1 MLIRT
6 RPVSPRAGSP
16 PSTQP
21 FARSSHDA
29 MNIRYLNRVLLPIAA
44 LLFAPAIG
52 VAQQTGVITGSVV
65 DAASHVP
72 IPSVRIQLVGTT
84 RATLGDANGKFRIT
98 VLKAGQ
104 YQVRALRIGFA
115 ASNQTVSVADGGSA
129 NVDFVLSPVAISLE
143 EVVTTATGETQRKKE
158 QGTAVAVV
166 QPKPVELATAL
177 STSQLLTGKVA
188 GVDVASTG
196 GTVGSG
202 SRIRIRGSNSLS
214 LNNEPLLI
222 VDGVRYNDQFA
233 GIGVGGQQAS
243 SFNDIQPEDIADIQ
257 ILKGPAAAAQYG
269 TAAANGVIQ
278 ITTKHGSNTKA
289 RWTGYVEGGTIQDVT
304 NYPSNFHQVG
314 TTISSGARTTSC
326 TLDLQTQAKCT
337 PNPDSLVSYNPLYAS
352 GALIHGHHGAYGLS
366 VNGGTDEVNYYVSGN
381 FDKQQG
387 VFAVD
392 QDQTASGRANLN
404 AVLSPQFNV
413 QIGSSYL
420 TDHIRLPQNDNN
432 TLGVVSAALLGS
444 AFPNAAD
451 GYLNNQL
458 PQVLYAINTRQDV
471 QRYGST
477 VNSTYQPL
485 SWLTA
490 TGVFGL
496 DYLNRWDH
504 EVLPP
509 NIVTFGSDLQGNATS
524 DPTSI
529 YDYTANGTLSAR
541 WSPRER
547 LKTTTS
553 AGFAFAKEL
562 VQGTTAFG
570 AGLLGGT
577 GSLAGASSRFAVGS
591 TNTDNK
597 TIGGLVSEEIAYA
610 DRLFVTG
617 SVRTDQNSAF
627 GQNFGHITYP
637 SISASWVV
645 NEQSW
650 FPKSNLFNSLRLRAA
665 NGRSGQRPN
674 FRDAIT
680 FFNEQTVTVNG
691 TDVPGIVVGG
701 TGNPNLKPE
710 RSAET
715 EFGFDAGFLNQRL
728 GLEVTHYHKRTDDL
742 LVAVPLAP
750 SLGLTATQFQNLGA
764 VLNTGWEY
772 VANVR
777 ALDARK
783 VQLDFSINAS
793 TNQNKLLTLGLLP
806 SGAPVPPIVINS
818 DQQHRVGYALGS
830 YWLKPI
836 SFKDANGDGIISRSE
851 ITVGDTAVYLGN
863 IFPTKNFSITP
874 TLTLFNWVRFSAL
887 FDYKGGYKLFD
898 YTARFRCAF
907 GNCQAAYDKTAS
919 LADQAASIAATSL
932 GTDAGYVEDASF
944 TKLRELSVT
953 FIASNRLAQAF
964 HARGLDLTIAGRNL
978 HTWTSYKG
986 FDPEVNSTAGS
997 NFSTSD
1003 FLTIPPARTWT
1014 ARVDVNY

>member
-1 MLIRT
+1 
-6 RPVSPRAGSP
+6 
-16 PSTQP
+16 
-21 FARSSHDA
+21 
-29 MNIRYLNRVLLPIAA
+29 MNIRYFNRVLLGIAGA
-44 LLFAPAIG
+44 LITPAMLT
-52 VAQQTGVITGSVV
+52 AQQPGTITGSVV
-65 DAASHVP
+65 DASSHVP
-72 IPSVRIQLVGTT
+72 IPSVRIEIVGTQ
-84 RATLGDANGKFRIT
+84 RATVTDANGKFRIT

-104 YQVRALRIGFA
+104 VQVRALRIGFG
-115 ASNQTVSVADGGSA
+115 ASTQTATVAEGGTANLNFALSA
-129 NVDFVLSPVAISLE
+129 VAISLE
-143 EVVTTATGETQRKKE
+143 QVVTTATGQTQRKKE
-158 QGTAVAVV
+158 QGTAVAIV
-166 QPKPVELATAL
+166 QPKPTELATAQNV
-177 STSQLLTGKVA
+177 SQLLTGKVA
-188 GVDVASTG
+188 GVDVATTG

-202 SRIRIRGSNSLS
+202 SRIRIRGANSLS
-214 LNNEPLLI
+214 LNNDPLLI
-222 VDGVRYNDQFA
+222 VDGVRYNNQFA
-233 GIGVGGQQAS
+233 GIGVGGQIPS

-278 ITTKHGSNTKA
+278 ITTKHGANTKA
-289 RWTGYVEGGTIQDVT
+289 RWTGYAEGGTIRDVT
-304 NYPSNFHQVG
+304 DYPSNFHQVG
-314 TTISSGARTTSC
+314 TTKAGARTTSC
-326 TLDLQTQAKCT
+326 TLDSQTLGNCT

-352 GALIHGHHGAYGLS
+352 GALINGHHGGYGLS
-366 VNGGTDEVNYYVSGN
+366 VNGGTDAVNYYVSGN
-381 FDKQQG
+381 YAKDQG

-392 QDQTASGRANLN
+392 QDQTASGRANLS
-404 AVLSPQFNV
+404 AVLTPQFNV

-420 TDHIRLPQNDNN
+420 TNHIRLPQNDNN

-444 AFPNAAD
+444 AFPNAAF
-451 GYLNNQL
+451 GYLNGQT
-458 PQVLYAINTRQDV
+458 PQTLYAINTRQDV

-477 VNSTYQPL
+477 INSTYTPL

-496 DYLNRWDH
+496 DYVNRWDH

-524 DPTSI
+524 NPTSI
-529 YDYTANGTLSAR
+529 YNYTTNGTISAR
-541 WSPRER
+541 WAPRDN

-553 AGFAFAKEL
+553 AGFAFSKEL
-562 VQGTTAFG
+562 IQGTTAFG

-577 GSLAGASSRFAVGS
+577 GSLAGASARFAVGS
-591 TNTDNK
+591 INTDNK
-597 TIGGLVSEEIAYA
+597 TIGGLVSEEVAYA
-610 DRLFVTG
+610 DRVFLTG

-637 SISASWVV
+637 SVSLSWVV
-645 NEQSW
+645 DEQSW
-650 FPKSNLFNSLRLRAA
+650 FPKTSLFNSLRLRAA

-680 FFNEQTVTVNG
+680 YFNEQTVTVSG
-691 TDVPGIVVGG
+691 ADVPGIVVGG

-710 RSAET
+710 RSTET
-715 EFGFDAGFLNQRL
+715 EFGFDAGFFEQHL
-728 GLEVTHYHKRTDDL
+728 GLQVTHYHKRTDDL

-772 VANVR
+772 VANVKV
-777 ALDARK
+777 LDAKR
-783 VQLDFSINAS
+783 VQFDFFVNAS
-793 TNQNKLLTLGLLP
+793 TDDNKLLTLGLLP
-806 SGAPVPPIVINS
+806 TGKPVPAIVVNS

-830 YWLKPI
+830 YWLKPM

-851 ITVGDTAVYLGN
+851 ITVGDTAVYLGS
-863 IFPTKNFSITP
+863 IFPKTNFSVTP
-874 TLTLFNWVRFSAL
+874 TLTVFDWLRFSAL
-887 FDYKGGYKLFD
+887 VDHKGGYKLFD
-898 YTARFRCAF
+898 NTARFRCAF
-907 GNCQAAYDKTAS
+907 GNCQAASDKNAS

-932 GTDAGYVEDASF
+932 GTDAGYVENASF

-953 FIASNRLAQAF
+953 FIASQRVAHAF

-978 HTWTSYKG
+978 HTWTNYKG
-986 FDPEVNSTAGS
+986 FDPEVNSTAGA

-1014 ARVDVNY
+1014 ARVNVNY